1 MSWGPEAKRSGTII
15 GSSRTL
21 LEALEVVDRVAR
33 SSSPVLLVG
42 ETGTGKDLI
51 AARIH
56 ARGPR
61 RNRPYVV
68 AHAGATPAA
77 RLDSELFGHV
87 TGAFTG
93 AAKARRGLLVEADG
107 GTLFLDEIADLPL
120 ELQGRLLR
128 VLEAKTLRPVGADL
142 ERPIDVRIIA
152 STHRDLS
159 HAVRAGTFREDLFFR
174 LDVLSVHI
182 PPLRERR
189 EDLQAL
195 ISFFFDAARARNPHS
210 PVLAIAPEA
219 SEELLRNPWR
229 GNARELQACIER
241 LVVQGATERV
251 EKSDVTR
258 ILSARAQSPAPEGRP
273 ADVDRREVDHK
284 EVGWTEASPDF
295 VSLREMTMKYLEA
308 VLHHTGGDK
317 ARAAAILEVDL
328 STLYRWQRR
337 RRMGT

>member
-1 MSWGPEAKRSGTII
+1 MQPK
-15 GSSRTL
+15 
-21 LEALEVVDRVAR
+21 
-33 SSSPVLLVG
+33 
-42 ETGTGKDLI
+42 
-51 AARIH
+51 
-56 ARGPR
+56 
-61 RNRPYVV
+61 
-68 AHAGATPAA
+68 
-77 RLDSELFGHV
+77 
-87 TGAFTG
+87 
-93 AAKARRGLLVEADG
+93 
-107 GTLFLDEIADLPL
+107 
-120 ELQGRLLR
+120 LLR
-128 VLEAKTLRPVGADL
+128 ALQERRVRPVGSDG
-142 ERPIDVRIIA
+142 EIPIDVRIIA

-189 EDLQAL
+189 EDLPAL

-273 ADVDRREVDHK
+273 ADVDRR
-284 EVGWTEASPDF
+284 
-295 VSLREMTMKYLEA
+295 
-308 VLHHTGGDK
+308 
-317 ARAAAILEVDL
+317 
-328 STLYRWQRR
+328 
-337 RRMGT
+337 